1 MIALRLISRQC
12 NIFRIVDHWDDE
24 LIKKRNW
31 LIINIKLE
39 AFWTRL
45 IFFLDGITGIHRDG
59 FESRSSSGR
68 RPAVAET
75 EVTGEAESDEP
86 KGSDKESARFID

>member
-1 MIALRLISRQC
+1 M
-12 NIFRIVDHWDDE
+12 
-24 LIKKRNW
+24 
-31 LIINIKLE
+31 
-39 AFWTRL
+39 